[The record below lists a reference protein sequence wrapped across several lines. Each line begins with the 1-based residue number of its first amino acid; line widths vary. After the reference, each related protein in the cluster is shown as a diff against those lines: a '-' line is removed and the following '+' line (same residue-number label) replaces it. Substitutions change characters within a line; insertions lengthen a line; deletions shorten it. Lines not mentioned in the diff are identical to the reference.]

1 MQVLLAAFL
10 ALAGVASA
18 LRVPLLHAPGAPV
31 ASAGRVPRCRT
42 TGAASRT
49 VAPALL
55 LDGEMPHAGDAEDL
69 DDELLEYAMTFNPYA
84 DQADPDQF
92 SGEVSPMASKRDED
106 DAPMDAEGFARIRER
121 ARLRAEGKPLQV
133 WAHGADPAD
142 NYPETPDHVAVAPT
156 QAQRSAADELFATVL
171 RSDEPEGFGDF
182 GEGFEEFGV

>member
-1 MQVLLAAFL
+1 
-10 ALAGVASA
+10 
-18 LRVPLLHAPGAPV
+18 
-31 ASAGRVPRCRT
+31 
-42 TGAASRT
+42 
-49 VAPALL
+49 
-55 LDGEMPHAGDAEDL
+55 
-69 DDELLEYAMTFNPYA
+69 
-84 DQADPDQF
+84 
-92 SGEVSPMASKRDED
+92 
-106 DAPMDAEGFARIRER
+106 MDAEGFSRIRER